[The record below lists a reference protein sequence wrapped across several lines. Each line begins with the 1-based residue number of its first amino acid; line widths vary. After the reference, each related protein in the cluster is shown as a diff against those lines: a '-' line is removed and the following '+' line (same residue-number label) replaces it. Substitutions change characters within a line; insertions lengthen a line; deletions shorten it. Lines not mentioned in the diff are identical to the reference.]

1 MAGAAV
7 DLQHDLVKCVHGRLE
22 MSTTFGGG
30 FPCGDTVVADPA
42 PVSTVNA
49 GCVTGQIAGV
59 PGSVGVMRKSE
70 RRLTAL
76 AIAQICAQQVLR
88 PDARSA
94 RSRSCALTPDLRAAG
109 LAPWRVAAS
118 RRAHVSRLNRPRRL
132 DNVLPVSEPTGLCV
146 LMTFGLWISVLPLLV
161 VAAACVSLLVA
172 KPR

>member
-88 PDARSA
+88 PGASQR
-94 RSRSCALTPDLRAAG
+94 RAA
-109 LAPWRVAAS
+109 PTS
-118 RRAHVSRLNRPRRL
+118 R
-132 DNVLPVSEPTGLCV
+132 G
-146 LMTFGLWISVLPLLV
+146 
-161 VAAACVSLLVA
+161 
-172 KPR
+172 